1 MSTQTIHATQRERPR
16 ISKPAPALP
25 YGSPRIP
32 LRFAWGDERLP
43 SPLTLLMPGYWLL
56 ARIARGAGDQG

>member
-1 MSTQTIHATQRERPR
+1 MQPDERPR

-25 YGSPRIP
+25 HSSPRIP

-43 SPLTLLMPGYWLL
+43 SPLALLMPGYWLL
-56 ARIARGAGDQG
+56 ARIARGVGDRG